1 MATGWWTVYPNT
13 SLLVLVL
20 VAYCSSRAVDA
31 ELLRMCTALLPGI
44 ACSQEEHDAA
54 VKFTFPM
61 FSLPMTHDQFL
72 QKLAA

>member
-1 MATGWWTVYPNT
+1 M
-13 SLLVLVL
+13 
-20 VAYCSSRAVDA
+20 
-31 ELLRMCTALLPGI
+31 LPGI